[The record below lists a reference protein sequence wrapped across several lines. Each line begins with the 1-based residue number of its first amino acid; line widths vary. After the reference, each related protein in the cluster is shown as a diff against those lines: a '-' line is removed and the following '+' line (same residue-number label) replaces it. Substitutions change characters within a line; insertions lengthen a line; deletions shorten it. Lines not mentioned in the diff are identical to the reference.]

1 MKRNISTMD
10 KNIRL
15 LLAAVVAI
23 LYFTHTISGTLALV
37 LGIVGLVLVLTVFI
51 NFCPI
56 YRILGISSYKK
67 K

>member
-1 MKRNISTMD
+1 MKRNISGLD

-23 LYFTHTISGTLALV
+23 LYFTNTISGTLSLV
-37 LGIVGLVLVLTVFI
+37 LGIVALVLVLTVFI

>member
-1 MKRNISTMD
+1 MKRNISGLD

-23 LYFTHTISGTLALV
+23 LYFTNTISGTLALV
-37 LGIVGLVLVLTVFI
+37 LGIVALVLVLTVFI